1 MLKANNPSDQKPIVD
16 LRALGITFWRERWIV
31 AGCLSISIAVGL
43 ALAFSAETYYRGT
56 ALLFVSP
63 SDPQVGIPSQ
73 VGQGLAAVT
82 SGEEIINELGV
93 LQTRQVYER
102 VVENLNLL
110 QNPQINPFLDDGAP
124 EGVFAFLRRDGEN
137 VLPPEDVQAR
147 VLATIV
153 RGSTSVRRRGLS
165 RVVEIDVTQNDPI
178 LAADIAN
185 AVAQAHIAIR
195 QEEVRASIR
204 DAAEWLTE
212 QVVELEGKAQASAAA
227 AATFRTSAGIGDVRQ
242 IEGLSVQLS
251 QLNANLEDAEEDRR
265 SVSQRLEALP
275 EDDARRAGLES
286 TLQSVLA
293 REAALDASVADISA
307 RLEEL
312 SRANIQLLQLE
323 QQASADRFIYE
334 RFLEQSLQ
342 NVVLETLPIVSTR
355 VLEPAVVPLS
365 ADGPSK
371 KLILAIAVFVGGAL
385 GVGIVFLREVLNSSV
400 RSRDELAELTRLP
413 VVASLPMLPRGRTL
427 LERHLGRENKAQAIF
442 NEELRGFRNSIL
454 PPDEGPGR
462 VVALTSTVQGEG
474 KTTLSLELAKAI
486 MALGLRAVVVD
497 CDQRRSR
504 MSDVLDLTGDIGI
517 SDVLA
522 GKHAVLD
529 AVQIDPTHGIH
540 IVPMKRNVRS
550 DPDLLALPHFTA
562 AMRDLRQIY
571 DVIILD
577 TPPLAPVSD
586 ISTLSRHCDDV
597 YFLCQWKHTK
607 REQVTEAL
615 ERLELFGDF
624 ASGAILTKV
633 NFRKEAAFRGSSYY
647 RYEEYLNA

>member
-31 AGCLSISIAVGL
+31 AACLSISIAVGL
-43 ALAFSAETYYRGT
+43 AIAFSAETYYRST

-73 VGQGLAAVT
+73 VGQGLASVT

-212 QVVELEGKAQASAAA
+212 QVVELEGNAQASAAA

-275 EDDARRAGLES
+275 EDDARRDGLES

-486 MALGLRAVVVD
+486 MSLGLRAVVVD